1 MFKRLFTLTLAIFVV
16 AVFSAYSFALDLRIP
31 GGEEG
36 IPYHEGIYVLG
47 SSQRCNKED
56 GKGMGMANQK
66 RYLRV
71 EHQAVNT
78 YLVEVYETI
87 EDARNQENLFGETD
101 FDFSGITDVTT
112 SFIFTSANPG
122 GSSHM
127 VLVDKRTGYS
137 ADCELELFGVMI
149 SDVYRGGNQRKTLLK
164 GYTFAFCSDSGNHLL
179 CEGKFSAK
187 WLEPLQ

>member
-1 MFKRLFTLTLAIFVV
+1 MFKRFFTLTLAMFVI

-31 GGEEG
+31 GGEKG

-56 GKGMGMANQK
+56 GKGVRMANQK

-101 FDFSGITDVTT
+101 FDFSGITDVTA

-122 GSSHM
+122 DSSHM
-127 VLVDKRTGYS
+127 ILVDKRQGYS
-137 ADCELELFGVMI
+137 SDCQLEMFGVLR
-149 SDVYRGGNQRKTLLK
+149 SDVYRGGNQRRTQLK
-164 GYTFAFCSDSGNHLL
+164 GYTFAFCPDADNYLL
-179 CEGKFSAK
+179 CEGKFGGK